1 LQYRRRVPPETV
13 LSRRSLVAGAVAL
26 LGGAKLVPAAK
37 AARAAPALA
46 APHRFV
52 SRPDL
57 RPPVVAVTTTS
68 ETASAGH
75 IFIAPFQIT
84 GKAGAGYGALIV
96 DGLGEPIWFR
106 PEPKLTAMNL
116 RVQRYKGK
124 PVITWYEGDVLGGY
138 GGDFIV
144 ADQSY
149 REVARVKAGHGE
161 HGDLHEFLI
170 TSRGTALFTIY
181 SNIPADLTAVG
192 GPPAGQLTEGV
203 IQEIDIPTGKV
214 LFEWRSAAHIG
225 LDESFLPS
233 VKGDVA
239 DYFHLNSAGVDTDGH
254 LLVSARHTCAI
265 YKVHRQT
272 GAILWRL
279 GGKRSDFTIV
289 PGAEFS
295 FQHDVR
301 RHLDGTL
308 TIFDNNAAAP
318 TAKTYARPLRLA
330 LDMSAM
336 SARLVSEYQPDNPRI
351 AWAMGNLEQ
360 LPDGGAF
367 VGWGTAGAFTEFAPD
382 GTVRF
387 DASLADG
394 SVTYRAVRA
403 PWVGRPAEPPKVA
416 VTRDAAGAIAYVS
429 WNGATE
435 VAHWRADMGSRQS
448 ALHPVATARRT
459 GFETALRLGNRRGYL
474 AVTALDAAGK
484 VLGTSARH
492 RLN

>member
-1 LQYRRRVPPETV
+1 MPPETAF
-13 LSRRSLVAGAVAL
+13 SRRGFLAGAVAL
-26 LGGAKLVPAAK
+26 VGGARLVPGAK
-37 AARAAPALA
+37 AATLAPA

-57 RPPVVAVTTTS
+57 RPPVVAVNTAS

-84 GKAGAGYGALIV
+84 GKAGPGYGALIL
-96 DGLGEPIWFR
+96 DGLGQPIWFK
-106 PEPKLTAMNL
+106 PEATKTAMNL

-124 PVITWYEGDVLGGY
+124 PVLTWYEGDVLGGY
-138 GGDFIV
+138 GGDFVV
-144 ADQSY
+144 ADHSY
-149 REVARVKAGHGE
+149 REIARVKAGHGE
-161 HGDLHEFLI
+161 HGDLHEFLL
-170 TSRGTALFTIY
+170 TSRGTALITIY
-181 SNIPADLTAVG
+181 SNIPADLTSVG
-192 GPPAGQLTEGV
+192 GSASGQLTEGV
-203 IQEIDIPTGKV
+203 IQEVDVTTGKV
-214 LFEWRSAAHIG
+214 LTEWRSFKDIG

-233 VKGDVA
+233 LKNDVA
-239 DYFHLNSAGVDTDGH
+239 DYFHLNSVGVDTDGH
-254 LLVSARHTCAI
+254 LLVSARHTSAI
-265 YKVHRQT
+265 YKLHRQT

-301 RHLDGTL
+301 RHADGTL

-318 TAKTYARPLRLA
+318 TSTTHARPIRIA

-336 SARLVSEYQPDNPRI
+336 TARLVAEFQPETPRV

-387 DASLADG
+387 DATLADG
-394 SVTYRAVRA
+394 SVTYRAFRA
-403 PWVGRPAEPPKVA
+403 PWVGRPAEPPKVV
-416 VTRDAAGAIAYVS
+416 VTRDAAGAVAHVS

-435 VAHWRADMGSRQS
+435 VAKWRADMGSRQN
-448 ALHPVATARRT
+448 ALRPIASARRT
-459 GFETALRLGNRRGYL
+459 GFETALRLGSRSGYL

-484 VLGTSARH
+484 ALGRSSVH
-492 RLN
+492 RLVP

>member
-1 LQYRRRVPPETV
+1 LNRRVLPEPA
-13 LSRRSLVAGAVAL
+13 LSRRGFLAGAVGLVGA
-26 LGGAKLVPAAK
+26 AKLVPAAQ
-37 AARAAPALA
+37 AAPFVPA

-57 RPPVVAVTTTS
+57 RPPVVAVTTAS
-68 ETASAGH
+68 ETASAGQ

-84 GKAGAGYGALIV
+84 GKAGPNYGALIV
-96 DGLGEPIWFR
+96 DGVGQPIWFK
-106 PEPKLTAMNL
+106 PEATKTAMNL

-138 GGDFIV
+138 GGDFVV

-149 REVARVKAGHGE
+149 REIARVKAGHGE
-161 HGDLHEFLI
+161 HGDLHEFLF
-170 TSRGTALFTIY
+170 TSGGTALVTIY
-181 SNIPADLTAVG
+181 SNIPFDLTSVG
-192 GPPAGQLTEGV
+192 GSANGQLTEGV
-203 IQEIDIPTGKV
+203 IQEIDVPTGKV
-214 LFEWRSAAHIG
+214 LTEWRSSKYIG
-225 LDESFLPS
+225 LDESYLPS

-239 DYFHLNSAGVDTDGH
+239 DYFHLNSVGVDTDGH
-254 LLVSARHTCAI
+254 LLVSARHTWTV
-265 YKVHRQT
+265 YKVHRRT
-272 GAILWRL
+272 GAVLWRL

-301 RHLDGTL
+301 RHADGTL

-318 TAKTYARPLRLA
+318 TSTTHARPIRVSVDMTAKT
-330 LDMSAM
+330 
-336 SARLVSEYQPDNPRI
+336 ARLVGEYRPDNPRI

-387 DASLADG
+387 DATLADG
-394 SVTYRAVRA
+394 SVTYRAFRA
-403 PWVGRPAEPPKVA
+403 PWIGRPAEPPKVA
-416 VTRDAAGAIAYVS
+416 ITREAGGAVAHVS

-435 VAHWRADMGSRQS
+435 VAKWRADMGSRRT
-448 ALHPVATARRT
+448 ALRPVVTARRA
-459 GFETALRLGNRRGYL
+459 GFETAVSLGSRKGYL

-484 VLGTSARH
+484 ALGTSAVH
-492 RLN
+492 RLI

>member
-1 LQYRRRVPPETV
+1 MLPEPA
-13 LSRRSLVAGAVAL
+13 LSRRGFLAGALAL
-26 LGGAKLVPAAK
+26 AGGAKLIPE
-37 AARAAPALA
+37 ARAAPTLVAL
-46 APHRFV
+46 HRFV

-57 RPPVVAVTTTS
+57 RPPVVAVSTAS

-75 IFIAPFQIT
+75 IFVAPFQIT
-84 GKAGAGYGALIV
+84 GKAGPNYGALIL
-96 DGLGEPIWFR
+96 DGLGQPIWFK
-106 PEPKLTAMNL
+106 PESTKTAMNL
-116 RVQRYKGK
+116 RVQKYKGE

-149 REVARVKAGHGE
+149 REFARVKAGHGE
-161 HGDLHEFLI
+161 HGDLHEFLL
-170 TSRGTALFTIY
+170 TSRGTALITIY
-181 SNIPADLTAVG
+181 SNIPFDLTPVG
-192 GPPAGQLTEGV
+192 GSANGQLTEGV
-203 IQEIDIPTGKV
+203 IQEIDVPTGKV
-214 LFEWRSAAHIG
+214 LTEWRSSAHVG
-225 LDESFLPS
+225 LDESLLPS
-233 VKGDVA
+233 VKNDVA
-239 DYFHLNSAGVDTDGH
+239 DYFHLNSVGVDIDGH
-254 LLVSARHTCAI
+254 LLVSARHTWTV

-279 GGKRSDFTIV
+279 GGKHSDFTIV

-301 RHLDGTL
+301 RHADGTL

-318 TAKTYARPLRLA
+318 TATTNARPIRLA
-330 LDMSAM
+330 LDMSAKT
-336 SARLVSEYQPDNPRI
+336 ARLVAEYQPDRPRV

-387 DASLADG
+387 DATLADG
-394 SVTYRAVRA
+394 SVTYRAFRA
-403 PWVGRPAEPPKVA
+403 PWVGRPAESPRVA
-416 VTRDAAGAIAYVS
+416 ITRDAGGAFAHVS

-435 VAHWRADMGSRQS
+435 VAKWRADVGSRRT

-459 GFETALRLGNRRGYL
+459 GFETILRLGNRKGYVAL
-474 AVTALDAAGK
+474 TALDAAGK
-484 VLGTSARH
+484 VLGTSSVH
-492 RLN
+492 RLV

>member
-1 LQYRRRVPPETV
+1 LNRPVPPETA
-13 LSRRSLVAGAVAL
+13 LSRRGFLAGAAAL
-26 LGGAKLVPAAK
+26 LSGAKLVPTAK
-37 AARAAPALA
+37 AARAAVPA
-46 APHRFV
+46 APHRFI

-57 RPPVVAVTTTS
+57 RPPVVNVTTAS

-84 GKAGAGYGALIV
+84 GKAGSSYGALIV
-96 DGLGEPIWFR
+96 DALGQPVWFK
-106 PEPKLTAMNL
+106 PEAKLTAMNL
-116 RVQRYKGK
+116 RVQRHKGK

-144 ADQSY
+144 ADQGY
-149 REVARVKAGHGE
+149 REIARVKAGHGE
-161 HGDLHEFLI
+161 HGDLHEFLL
-170 TSRGTALFTIY
+170 TSRGTALITIY
-181 SNIPADLTAVG
+181 SNIPADLTSVG
-192 GPPAGQLTEGV
+192 GPSAGQITEGV
-203 IQEIDIPTGKV
+203 IQEIDVPTGKV
-214 LFEWRSAAHIG
+214 LAEWRSSKHIG

-233 VKGDVA
+233 VKNGVA
-239 DYFHLNSAGVDTDGH
+239 DYFHLNSVGVDTDGH

-265 YKVHRQT
+265 YKLHRRT
-272 GAILWRL
+272 GAVLWRL

-289 PGAEFS
+289 AGAEFS

-301 RHLDGTL
+301 RHPDGTL

-318 TAKTYARPLRLA
+318 TAMTHARPIRLA

-336 SARLVSEYQPDNPRI
+336 TARLVAEYQPDNPRV

-367 VGWGTAGAFTEFAPD
+367 VGWGTAGAFTEFGPD

-387 DASLADG
+387 DAALADG
-394 SVTYRAVRA
+394 SVTYRAFRA

-416 VTRDAAGAIAYVS
+416 ITRDSAGAVAHVS

-435 VAHWRADMGSRQS
+435 VARWRADMGGRQ
-448 ALHPVATARRT
+448 ATLRPVASVRRT
-459 GFETALRLGNRRGYL
+459 GFETALQLGGRKGFL
-474 AVTALDAAGK
+474 ALTALDAAGK
-484 VLGTSARH
+484 ALGRSALH
-492 RLN
+492 RLV

>member
-1 LQYRRRVPPETV
+1 MATELA
-13 LSRRSLVAGAVAL
+13 LSRRGFLAGAVGL
-26 LGGAKLVPAAK
+26 AAGSRFSPS
-37 AARAAPALA
+37 ATAAPA

-68 ETASAGH
+68 ETVAPGH
-75 IFIAPFQIT
+75 ILIAPFQIT

-96 DGLGEPIWFR
+96 DNAGQPIWFK
-106 PEPKLTAMNL
+106 PEATLTAMNL
-116 RVQRYKGK
+116 RVQRYRGE
-124 PVITWYEGDVLGGY
+124 PVLTWYEGDVLGGY
-138 GGDFIV
+138 GGDFVV

-149 REVARVKAGHGE
+149 KEVARVKAAHGE
-161 HGDLHEFLI
+161 HGDLHEFLL
-170 TSRGTALFTIY
+170 TSRGTALITIY

-192 GPPAGQLTEGV
+192 GSAAGQLTEGV
-203 IQEIDIPTGKV
+203 IQELDVPTGKV
-214 LFEWRSAAHIG
+214 LFEWRSSAHVG
-225 LDESFLPS
+225 LNESLLPS
-233 VKGDVA
+233 VKNDVA
-239 DYFHLNSAGVDTDGH
+239 DYFHLNSVGVDTDGH
-254 LLVSARHTCAI
+254 LLVSARHTCAV

-272 GAILWRL
+272 GAVLWRL
-279 GGKRSDFTIV
+279 GGTRSDFTIV

-301 RHLDGTL
+301 RHADGTL

-318 TAKTYARPLRLA
+318 TATTHARPLRLA

-336 SARLVSEYQPDNPRI
+336 TARLVGEYRPDNPRV
-351 AWAMGNLEQ
+351 AWAMGNFEQ

-394 SVTYRAVRA
+394 SVTYRAFRA

-416 VTRDAAGAIAYVS
+416 ITRQGGSAIAHVS

-435 VAHWRADMGSRQS
+435 VARWRADVGPRQH
-448 ALHPVATARRT
+448 ALRPVAAARRT
-459 GFETALRLGNRRGYL
+459 GFETALHLGGRNGFF
-474 AVTALDAAGK
+474 AVTALDVAGK
-484 VLGTSARH
+484 ALGTSAVH
-492 RLN
+492 RLV

>member
-1 LQYRRRVPPETV
+1 LNRRVLPETG
-13 LSRRSLVAGAVAL
+13 LSRRGFLASAAAL
-26 LGGAKLVPAAK
+26 LGGAKL
-37 AARAAPALA
+37 APATMAVPLAPA

-57 RPPVVAVTTTS
+57 HPPVVAVNTRS
-68 ETASAGH
+68 ETTAAGH
-75 IFIAPFQIT
+75 IFIAPFQIS
-84 GKAGAGYGALIV
+84 GKAGPNYGALIV
-96 DGLGEPIWFR
+96 DGTGEPIWFR
-106 PEPKLTAMNL
+106 PEATKTAMNL
-116 RVQRYKGK
+116 RVQKYKGK

-138 GGDFIV
+138 GGDFVV

-170 TSRGTALFTIY
+170 TSRGTALITIY
-181 SNIPADLTAVG
+181 SNIPADLTSVG
-192 GPPAGQLTEGV
+192 GSAAGQLTEGV
-203 IQEIDIPTGKV
+203 IQEIDIATGKV
-214 LFEWRSAAHIG
+214 LTEWRSSAHVG
-225 LDESFLPS
+225 LDESLLPS
-233 VKGDVA
+233 VKADVA
-239 DYFHLNSAGVDTDGH
+239 DYFHLNSVGVDTDGH
-254 LLVSARHTCAI
+254 LLVSSRHTCAI

-272 GAILWRL
+272 GAVLWRL

-301 RHLDGTL
+301 RHADGTL

-318 TAKTYARPLRLA
+318 TATTHARPMRVA
-330 LDMSAM
+330 LDMTAM
-336 SARLVSEYQPDNPRI
+336 TARLVAELQPDSPRV
-351 AWAMGNLEQ
+351 AWAMGNLEL

-394 SVTYRAVRA
+394 SVTYRAFRA
-403 PWVGRPAEPPKVA
+403 PWVGRPAEPPKV
-416 VTRDAAGAIAYVS
+416 VLTRDAGGAVAHVS

-435 VAHWRADMGSRQS
+435 VAKWRVDMGARQA
-448 ALHPVATARRT
+448 ALRPVASVRRT
-459 GFETALRLGNRRGYL
+459 GFETGLRLGSRKGYL
-474 AVTALDAAGK
+474 AVTALDGAGK
-484 VLGTSARH
+484 VLGTSAVR
-492 RLN
+492 RLV

>member
-1 LQYRRRVPPETV
+1 MAIERA
-13 LSRRSLVAGAVAL
+13 LSRRGFLAGAAGLAAGSRVIPAANAALVAPV
-26 LGGAKLVPAAK
+26 
-37 AARAAPALA
+37 

-57 RPPVVAVTTTS
+57 RPPVVAVTTSS
-68 ETASAGH
+68 ETVSPGH
-75 IFIAPFQIT
+75 VLVAPFQIT

-96 DGLGEPIWFR
+96 DNSGQPIWFK
-106 PEPKLTAMNL
+106 PEAKLTAMNL
-116 RVQRYKGK
+116 RVQRYRGK
-124 PVITWYEGDVLGGY
+124 PVLTWYEGDVLGGY
-138 GGDFIV
+138 GGDFVV

-149 REVARVKAGHGE
+149 REIARVKAGHGE
-161 HGDLHEFLI
+161 HGDLHEFLL
-170 TSRGTALFTIY
+170 TSRGTALITIY

-192 GPPAGQLTEGV
+192 GSAAGQLTEGV
-203 IQEIDIPTGKV
+203 VQELDVPTGKV
-214 LFEWRSAAHIG
+214 LFEWRSSAHVG
-225 LDESFLPS
+225 LDESLLPS
-233 VKGDVA
+233 VKNDVA
-239 DYFHLNSAGVDTDGH
+239 DYFHLNSVGVDTDGH

-272 GAILWRL
+272 GAVLWRL
-279 GGKRSDFTIV
+279 GGKHSDFTIV

-301 RHLDGTL
+301 RHADGTL
-308 TIFDNNAAAP
+308 TVFDNNAAAP
-318 TAKTYARPLRLA
+318 TATTHARPMRLA
-330 LDMSAM
+330 LELSAM
-336 SARLVSEYQPDNPRI
+336 TARLVAEFQPDNPRI

-394 SVTYRAVRA
+394 SVTYRAFRA
-403 PWVGRPAEPPKVA
+403 PWVGRPTEPPKVA
-416 VTRDAAGAIAYVS
+416 ITRQGGSATAHVS

-435 VAHWRADMGSRQS
+435 VARWRADVGPRPR
-448 ALHPVATARRT
+448 ALRPVATARRT
-459 GFETALRLGNRRGYL
+459 GFETALHLGARKGFL

-484 VLGTSARH
+484 TLGASAIH
-492 RLN
+492 RLI

>member
-1 LQYRRRVPPETV
+1 LNRPVPPEPA
-13 LSRRSLVAGAVAL
+13 LSRKGFLAGAVAL
-26 LGGAKLVPAAK
+26 LGSAKLAPAARAAK
-37 AARAAPALA
+37 AAVPA

-57 RPPVVAVTTTS
+57 RPPVVAVNTAS

-84 GKAGAGYGALIV
+84 GKAGPNYGALIL
-96 DGLGEPIWFR
+96 DGLGQPIWFK
-106 PEPKLTAMNL
+106 PESTKTAMNL

-138 GGDFIV
+138 GGDFVV

-161 HGDLHEFLI
+161 HGDLHEFLL
-170 TSRGTALFTIY
+170 TSRGTALITIY
-181 SNIPADLTAVG
+181 SNIPADLTSVG
-192 GPPAGQLTEGV
+192 GSANGQVTEGV
-203 IQEIDIPTGKV
+203 IQEIDMPTGKV
-214 LFEWRSAAHIG
+214 LTEWRSFKHIG
-225 LDESFLPS
+225 LDESVLPS

-239 DYFHLNSAGVDTDGH
+239 DYFHLNSVGVDTDGH

-265 YKVHRQT
+265 YKLHRQT
-272 GAILWRL
+272 GAVVWRL

-301 RHLDGTL
+301 RHADGTL

-318 TAKTYARPLRLA
+318 TSTTHARPIRLA

-336 SARLVSEYQPDNPRI
+336 TARLVAEFRPEIPRV
-351 AWAMGNLEQ
+351 AWAMGNFEQ

-367 VGWGTAGAFTEFAPD
+367 VGWGTAGAFTEFGRD

-387 DASLADG
+387 DATLADG
-394 SVTYRAVRA
+394 SVTYRAFRA

-416 VTRDAAGAIAYVS
+416 VTRGAGGAVAHVS

-435 VAHWRADMGSRQS
+435 VARWRAEMG
-448 ALHPVATARRT
+448 ALRTALRPVATARRS
-459 GFETALRLGNRRGYL
+459 GFETTLNLGSRRGYL
-474 AVTALDAAGK
+474 AVAALDAGGNVIAR
-484 VLGTSARH
+484 SALH
-492 RLN
+492 RLV

>member
-1 LQYRRRVPPETV
+1 VATEFA
-13 LSRRSLVAGAVAL
+13 LSRRGFLAGAVGLAA
-26 LGGAKLVPAAK
+26 GSRFIPNAK
-37 AARAAPALA
+37 AAPAVPA

-68 ETASAGH
+68 ETVASGH
-75 IFIAPFQIT
+75 VLIAPFQIT
-84 GKAGAGYGALIV
+84 GKAGPGYGALIV
-96 DGLGEPIWFR
+96 DNAGQPIWFR
-106 PEPKLTAMNL
+106 PEATLTAMNL
-116 RVQRYKGK
+116 RVQRYRGK
-124 PVITWYEGDVLGGY
+124 QVLTWYEGEVLGAY
-138 GGDFIV
+138 GGDFVV

-161 HGDLHEFLI
+161 HGDLHEFLL
-170 TSRGTALFTIY
+170 TSRGTALITIY

-192 GPPAGQLTEGV
+192 GSAAGQLTEGV
-203 IQEIDIPTGKV
+203 IQELDVTTGKV
-214 LFEWRSAAHIG
+214 LFEWRSSAHIG
-225 LDESFLPS
+225 LDESLLPS
-233 VKGDVA
+233 VKNDVA
-239 DYFHLNSAGVDTDGH
+239 DYFHLNSVGVDADGH
-254 LLVSARHTCAI
+254 LLVSARHTCAV
-265 YKVHRQT
+265 YKLHRKT

-289 PGAEFS
+289 SGAEFS

-301 RHLDGTL
+301 RHADGTL

-318 TAKTYARPLRLA
+318 TATTHARPLRLA

-336 SARLVSEYQPDNPRI
+336 TARLVGEYRPDNPRV

-360 LPDGGAF
+360 LSDGGAF

-394 SVTYRAVRA
+394 SVTYRAFRA
-403 PWVGRPAEPPKVA
+403 AWVGRPAEPPKVA
-416 VTRDAAGAIAYVS
+416 ITRQGGSAIAHVS

-435 VAHWRADMGSRQS
+435 VAKWRADMGSRQS
-448 ALHPVATARRT
+448 ALHPVATARRA
-459 GFETALRLGNRRGYL
+459 GFETAVRLGSRKGYL
-474 AVTALDAAGK
+474 ALTALDAAGK
-484 VLGTSARH
+484 VLGASSLH
-492 RLN
+492 CLV

>member
-1 LQYRRRVPPETV
+1 LNRRVLPEPG
-13 LSRRSLVAGAVAL
+13 LSRRGFLAVAGAL
-26 LGGAKLVPAAK
+26 LGGAKLAPLANAA
-37 AARAAPALA
+37 AAEPT

-57 RPPVVAVTTTS
+57 RPPVVAVNTTS

-84 GKAGAGYGALIV
+84 GKAGSNYGALIV
-96 DGLGEPIWFR
+96 DGRGQPIWFK
-106 PEPKLTAMNL
+106 PESTKTAMNL

-149 REVARVKAGHGE
+149 REIARVKAGHGE
-161 HGDLHEFLI
+161 HGDLHEFLL
-170 TSRGTALFTIY
+170 TSRGTAIITIY
-181 SNIPADLTAVG
+181 SNIPFDLTSVG
-192 GPPAGQLTEGV
+192 GSAGGQLTEGV

-214 LFEWRSAAHIG
+214 LTEWRSSAHVG
-225 LDESFLPS
+225 LDESYLPS
-233 VKGDVA
+233 LKGDVA
-239 DYFHLNSAGVDTDGH
+239 DYFHLNSVGVDTDGH
-254 LLVSARHTCAI
+254 LLVSARHTWAV
-265 YKVHRQT
+265 YKLHRKT
-272 GAILWRL
+272 GAVLWRL

-301 RHLDGTL
+301 RHADGTL
-308 TIFDNNAAAP
+308 TIFDNNAGAP
-318 TAKTYARPLRLA
+318 TSTTLARPIRIA
-330 LDMSAM
+330 LDMSAKT
-336 SARLVSEYQPDNPRI
+336 ARLVAELRPETPRV

-387 DASLADG
+387 DATLADG
-394 SVTYRAVRA
+394 SVTYRAFRA
-403 PWVGRPAEPPKVA
+403 PWTGRPAEPPKVV
-416 VTRDAAGAIAYVS
+416 VTRDTGGAVAHVS

-435 VAHWRADMGSRQS
+435 VARWRADMGSRRA
-448 ALHPVATARRT
+448 ALRPVRSARRT
-459 GFETALRLGNRRGYL
+459 GFETAIRLGSRKGYL
-474 AVTALDAAGK
+474 AVTALDAAGN
-484 VLGTSARH
+484 VLGTSAVH
-492 RLN
+492 RLV